1 MARIHNVSDNESL
14 DELLSSG
21 IDINLCDEN
30 RETLLHH
37 CIKKDNYPLAE
48 YCKEKGIN
56 LLLKNQDGLSP
67 YTLALKLGKI
77 KFLHLYLE
85 EEGMSYDYSK
95 YAHLLVVACTS
106 QDLILLKHLHQYG
119 ADINYCDEKGKSL
132 LFYGKED
139 SIQKYLIDNITTLE
153 HFSTYLTTY
162 SYKENPELCTILL
175 KKSGNINSPMLYDKT
190 PCTMLD
196 IAYIKNDDKKILS
209 LQKEGAHASCLKES
223 YLTYAIRNKNQ
234 KMITLFMKQKM
245 DYDITTLTPYSD
257 DIEFIKYFTKECHN
271 INDLQIHGIPIL
283 DYYIKEGET
292 PLVWHL
298 LDCEYILTDSSVQK
312 IIHTNQL
319 PLLFELGEKGLISD
333 HSQVICDECITYK
346 DIPSLKKMIEEQWV
360 FLHEKMM
367 NLGYALENNKVEM
380 LDLLLQHKK
389 IDPNAEVEIDGYSYT
404 PLAYALKNN
413 KVEML
418 ELLLQH
424 KNPNDAVMIDGYG
437 YTYTPL
443 GYALE
448 KDNVEVIKLLLEHKK
463 VDPNAEVKING
474 YGYTYTPLAYALEKD
489 NVEVIKLLLEHEAD
503 PNAEVT
509 INGSHYTPLG
519 YALQRGNV
527 AMVELLLE
535 HEEVDPN
542 TEVTIDGSHYTPLA
556 YAERYR
562 RDDEIIELLKKAGAK

>member
-132 LFYGKED
+132 LFYGTED

-153 HFSTYLTTY
+153 HFSTYLTTC

-175 KKSGNINSPMLYDKT
+175 EKSGDINSPMLYDKNSH
-190 PCTMLD
+190 TMLD
-196 IAYIKNDDKKILS
+196 IAYYIENDDKKILS
-209 LQKEGAHASCLKES
+209 LQEKGARDTRFENT
-223 YLTYAIRNKNQ
+223 YLTHAIREKNQ

-245 DYDITTLTPYSD
+245 DYDITTLTAYGD
-257 DIEFIKYFTKECHN
+257 DIEFIKYFTKECYN
-271 INDLQIHGIPIL
+271 INELQIKEIPIL
-283 DYYIKEGET
+283 DYYILEGEI
-292 PLVWHL
+292 PLVWHI
-298 LDCEYILTDSSVQK
+298 LDCEYTLTDSSVQK

-367 NLGYALENNKVEM
+367 NLGYALEKDNVEVIK
-380 LDLLLQHKK
+380 LLPQHKK

-404 PLAYALKNN
+404 PLAYALEKDS
-413 KVEML
+413 VAMV
-418 ELLLQH
+418 ELLLEH
-424 KNPNDAVMIDGYG
+424 KADPNTEVKIGRYIYTPLSYALWRENVEMIKLLLEHEEVDPLTEVTIQNRNYTPLEYALKKDSVAMVELLLEHKKVDPNAEVEIDG

-443 GYALE
+443 AYALE

-474 YGYTYTPLAYALEKD
+474 YTYTPLAYALR
-489 NVEVIKLLLEHEAD
+489 
-503 PNAEVT
+503 
-509 INGSHYTPLG
+509 
-519 YALQRGNV
+519 QGNDK
-527 AMVELLLE
+527 MV
-535 HEEVDPN
+535 
-542 TEVTIDGSHYTPLA
+542 
-556 YAERYR
+556 
-562 RDDEIIELLKKAGAK
+562 ELLKKAGAK

>member
-139 SIQKYLIDNITTLE
+139 SIQKYLIDNITILE
-153 HFSTYLTTY
+153 HFSTYLKTC

-209 LQKEGAHASCLKES
+209 LQKEGAHDSCLKES
-223 YLTYAIRNKNQ
+223 YLTNAIRNKNQ

-271 INDLQIHGIPIL
+271 INELQIHGIPIL

-298 LDCEYILTDSSVQK
+298 LDCAYILTDSSVK
-312 IIHTNQL
+312 KMIHTNQL
-319 PLLFELGEKGLISD
+319 PLLFELGEKELITD

-346 DIPSLKKMIEEQWV
+346 DIPSLKKMIKEQWIFPQV
-360 FLHEKMM
+360 RAMKYALITKDMDMLQIILDKNINPNDTFMSFKYSCTP
-367 NLGYALENNKVEM
+367 LGYALKKDNGKMVE
-380 LDLLLQHKK
+380 LLLKHKA
-389 IDPNAEVEIDGYSYT
+389 DPNTEVKIDGYS
-404 PLAYALKNN
+404 N
-413 KVEML
+413 
-418 ELLLQH
+418 
-424 KNPNDAVMIDGYG
+424 
-437 YTYTPL
+437 TPL

-448 KDNVEVIKLLLEHKK
+448 EDNVEVIKLLLKHKA
-463 VDPNAEVKING
+463 DPNAEIMIKDR
-474 YGYTYTPLAYALEKD
+474 YRYDRLYSYTPLGYALKKNDTALIELLLKHKADPNTEVKIDGYSNTPLGYALEED
-489 NVEVIKLLLEHEAD
+489 NVEVIKLLLKHKAD
-503 PNAEVT
+503 PNAEVKIDGYT
-509 INGSHYTPLG
+509 HTPLG
-519 YALQRGNV
+519 YALRLGNEK
-527 AMVELLLE
+527 MV
-535 HEEVDPN
+535 
-542 TEVTIDGSHYTPLA
+542 
-556 YAERYR
+556 
-562 RDDEIIELLKKAGAK
+562 ELLKKAGAK